1 MSLKLQNSIEN
12 KISRFEYKLAE
23 LTDRNKFQNLW
34 HFENPTAEWYRRSMV
49 PFYLLEMESNRYPI
63 YIDNSNLNQNLT
75 TNFKIK
81 QLTIHVTPNVMKELT
96 QDNTISKDSKKILI
110 TLYDISL
117 LSTAEKLI
125 KMVEK
130 KIEESSKISFDQ
142 MMRLQILK
150 FKGIDSFVYGET
162 QLIYFVE
169 IREHLRSKRQNLEL
183 FLVSLTDPTRA
194 ASGSIG

>member
-1 MSLKLQNSIEN
+1 
-12 KISRFEYKLAE
+12 
-23 LTDRNKFQNLW
+23 
-34 HFENPTAEWYRRSMV
+34 MV

-81 QLTIHVTPNVMKELT
+81 QLTIHVTHNVMKELT
-96 QDNTISKDSKKILI
+96 QENTISKDNKKILI
-110 TLYDISL
+110 TLNDISL

-125 KMVEK
+125 KIVEK

-142 MMRLQILK
+142 MSRLQILK

-183 FLVSLTDPTRA
+183 FLVSLIDPTRA
-194 ASGSIG
+194 ASGSTG